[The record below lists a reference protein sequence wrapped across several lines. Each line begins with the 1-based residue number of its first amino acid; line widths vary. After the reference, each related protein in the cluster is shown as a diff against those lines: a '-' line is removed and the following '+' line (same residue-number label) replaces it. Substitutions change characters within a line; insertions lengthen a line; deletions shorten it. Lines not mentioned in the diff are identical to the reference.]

1 MIGTISPPTVGNIP
15 GDLALL
21 PDIWRASEL
30 AVSRVPTMSSG
41 HPDLDREL
49 PDQGWPRSSLVEL
62 LLQQSGIGELQ
73 LLKPILKQLAQS
85 RRIALIQ
92 PPYIPHAKALQSWGV
107 DVSRLLW
114 MRAQSTGDA
123 LWTAEQ
129 ILKNGSCGAVVLWQT
144 NVRAESLRRL
154 HLAAQAADTHFWL
167 LRPMAGRTEASPAP
181 LRLGLRPALGGISI
195 SMVKRRGPAAE
206 EELFV
211 RLPEMP
217 VGRHPLQ
224 HDHAVPHQP
233 LPTPAIARS
242 AAPLLV

>member
-1 MIGTISPPTVGNIP
+1 MIGTIFPISVGNCASDP
-15 GDLALL
+15 ALL

-41 HPDLDREL
+41 HAELDREL
-49 PDQGWPRSSLVEL
+49 PNQGWPRSSLVEL

-73 LLKPILKQLAQS
+73 LLKPILTKLAQS

-92 PPYIPHAKALQSWGV
+92 PPYIPHAKALQCWGI
-107 DVSRLLW
+107 DINRLLW
-114 MRAQSTGDA
+114 MRAPSTGDA
-123 LWTAEQ
+123 LWTTEQ
-129 ILKNGSCGAVVLWQT
+129 VLKNGSCGAVVLWQT

-167 LRPMAGRTEASPAP
+167 LRPLAGRSEASPAL
-181 LRLGLRPALGGISI
+181 LRLGLRPALGGISV

-217 VGRHPLQ
+217 VGRHPFQ
-224 HDHAVPHQP
+224 QDYAVPNQP
-233 LPTPAIARS
+233 VSAPATARS

>member
-1 MIGTISPPTVGNIP
+1 MIGTTFPHTVGSNVSDP
-15 GDLALL
+15 ALL

-41 HPDLDREL
+41 HAELDREL
-49 PDQGWPRSSLVEL
+49 PNHGWPRSVLVEL
-62 LLQQSGIGELQ
+62 LVQQSGIGELQ
-73 LLKPILKQLAQS
+73 LLKPILKKLGES

-92 PPYIPHAKALQSWGV
+92 PPYIPHAKAIQGWGI

-114 MRAQSTGDA
+114 MRTQSTGDA
-123 LWTAEQ
+123 LWATEQ
-129 ILKNGSCGAVVLWQT
+129 VLKNGSCGAVVLWQT

-154 HLAAQAADTHFWL
+154 HLAAQSADTHFWL
-167 LRPMAGRTEASPAP
+167 LRPMAGRSEASPAL

-217 VGRHPLQ
+217 VGRHPFQ

-233 LPTPAIARS
+233 IPTPVTARS

>member
-1 MIGTISPPTVGNIP
+1 MIGTIFPSTAGSSPSDP
-15 GDLALL
+15 ALL

-41 HPDLDREL
+41 HLELDQEL
-49 PDQGWPRSSLVEL
+49 PNKGWPRSSLVEL

-73 LLKPILKQLAQS
+73 LLKPILKKLSRS

-92 PPYIPHAKALQSWGV
+92 PPYIPHAKALQGWGIEV
-107 DVSRLLW
+107 DRLLW
-114 MRAQSTGDA
+114 MRASSTGDA

-195 SMVKRRGPAAE
+195 SMVKRRGPAAQ
-206 EELFV
+206 EELFI

-217 VGRHPLQ
+217 VGRHPFK

-233 LPTPAIARS
+233 IPTPAIARS

>member
-1 MIGTISPPTVGNIP
+1 MIGTSFSPTVGSNASDP
-15 GDLALL
+15 SLM

-41 HPDLDREL
+41 HAELDREL
-49 PDQGWPRSSLVEL
+49 PNHGWPRSSLVEL
-62 LLQQSGIGELQ
+62 LVQQSGIGELQ
-73 LLKPILKQLAQS
+73 LLKPVLKKLAQE

-92 PPYIPHAKALQSWGV
+92 PPYIPHAKALQTWGI
-107 DVSRLLW
+107 DINRLLW
-114 MRAQSTGDA
+114 MRPQRTGDA

-129 ILKNGSCGAVVLWQT
+129 ILKNGSCGAVVLWQA

-167 LRPMAGRTEASPAP
+167 LRPLAGRSEASPAL
-181 LRLGLRPALGGISI
+181 LRLGLRPALGGISV
-195 SMVKRRGPAAE
+195 SVVKRRGPAAE
-206 EELFV
+206 EDLFV

-217 VGRHPLQ
+217 VGRHPFHQ
-224 HDHAVPHQP
+224 DHAVPPQP
-233 LPTPAIARS
+233 IPASAATRS